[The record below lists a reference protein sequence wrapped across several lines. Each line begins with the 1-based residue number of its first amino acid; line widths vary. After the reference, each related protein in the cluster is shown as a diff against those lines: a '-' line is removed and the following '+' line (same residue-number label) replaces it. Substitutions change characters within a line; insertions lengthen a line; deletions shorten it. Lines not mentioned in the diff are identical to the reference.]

1 VRGPLIGAGV
11 LLGAVA
17 LCLAGDG
24 YQTYLLGLVG
34 VTALVATGLNVLMGL
49 TGQISIGHVGFFA
62 IGAYTTAI
70 LTKDAGLNFWLA
82 LVAAGA
88 LAAVV
93 GGALALP
100 ALRLSGPYLAMITL
114 AFAFVVEHGAIEWRG
129 LTGGANG
136 IMGMPAVSV
145 AGVALD
151 ARLLAAAIAVVTAIG
166 GALFWLMSRSGWG
179 YAMRAVRDAETA
191 AGGLGLHTVAIR
203 WTAFV
208 VSAAYAGVAGGLFAP
223 LTGFVS
229 PETFPL
235 ITSII
240 FVLVVMIGGQ
250 GTVIGPLVGAVIV
263 VLLPEALSS
272 LAEYRLLLFGALL
285 FVVLLIAPGGVVGA
299 LAARLGRAARTT
311 VPDRIDVAG
320 FLGQGPGGASDDLVA
335 EGLARA
341 FGGVRAV
348 AGVGFRARRGVITS
362 VIGPNGAGKTTL
374 INLISGVTR
383 PDAGRVRLGGRD
395 LSGRPAH
402 RVARAGVVRTYQ
414 TSQLFAG
421 MSVLDNVLVG
431 LQRGRLGSPVAP
443 RRAADSPDLAVAAS
457 LLDWVG
463 YAGSPDATAGALAH
477 VDRRLVEIARALAT
491 RPAALLLDEP
501 AAGLS
506 AEDTRRVGTLLRA
519 IAAGGVAVLLVEH
532 DMELV
537 MDVSAHVVV
546 LDAGLVLAEGS
557 PAAVQADPAVRAAYL
572 GERRSA
578 GRARSGAAPVF
589 RDTALN
595 VAGLVA
601 GHGGAPV
608 LPGLDLAVR
617 AGEMVSVLGAN
628 GAGKSTLMAAL
639 SGLLRAEAGR
649 VQLFG
654 ADVTALDAPGR
665 VRAGLVLV
673 PEGRLVFPD
682 LSVRDNLR
690 LGALL
695 RRDADIASDI
705 EAMLARFPRLRERAD
720 GRAGL
725 LSGGEQQ
732 MLALARGLMARP
744 RVLLLDEPSLGLAPQ
759 LVEQVFEELAALR
772 DSGRTLLLVDQNAEL
787 SLAIADRG
795 YVLERGRVA
804 AEGPAAELLTDGAL
818 LDAYLGGARPPA
830 LPTAAIA
837 PREVPTS

>member
-1 VRGPLIGAGV
+1 MRGLLIGLAV

-49 TGQISIGHVGFFA
+49 TGQTSIGHVGFFA

-70 LTKDAGLNFWLA
+70 LTKHVGVGFWPA
-82 LVAAGA
+82 LVAAGV

-114 AFAFVVEHGAIEWRG
+114 AFAFVIEHGATEWRG

-136 IMGMPAVSV
+136 IMGMPPVSV
-145 AGVALD
+145 AGAALD
-151 ARLLAAAIAVVTAIG
+151 SRALAAAIAVATAG
-166 GALFWLMSRSGWG
+166 GVALFWLMSRSGWG

-191 AGGLGLHTVAIR
+191 AAGLGLHTIAIR

-240 FVLVVMIGGQ
+240 FVLVVIVGGQ
-250 GTVIGPLVGAVIV
+250 GTVTGPLVGAVIV
-263 VLLPEALSS
+263 VLLPEALSA

-285 FVVLLIAPGGVVGA
+285 FVVLLIAPRGVVGA
-299 LAARLGRAARTT
+299 LAARFAEAPPTPVPGRF
-311 VPDRIDVAG
+311 DVAVLLERG
-320 FLGQGPGGASDDLVA
+320 RVVAGDDLVV

-348 AGVGFRARRGVITS
+348 SGVGFTARRGSITS

-383 PDAGRVRLGGRD
+383 PDAGRARLGTRD
-395 LSGRPAH
+395 LSGLPAYA
-402 RVARAGVVRTYQ
+402 VARAGVARTYQ

-431 LQRGRLGSPVAP
+431 LQHGRLGSPMSP
-443 RRAADSPDLAVAAS
+443 RRAAASPDIAVAAS
-457 LLDWVG
+457 LLDFVG
-463 YAGSPDATAGALAH
+463 YAGSLDAPAGGLAH

-506 AEDTRRVGTLLRA
+506 ADDTRRVGALLRA
-519 IAAGGVAVLLVEH
+519 IAASSVAVLLVEH

-537 MDVSAHVVV
+537 MDVSTHVVV
-546 LDAGLVLAEGS
+546 LDAGLVLAEGT

-572 GERRSA
+572 GDRRST
-578 GRARSGAAPVF
+578 GRARTAAAPMSH
-589 RDTALN
+589 DTALN

-601 GHGGAPV
+601 GYGGAPV
-608 LPGLDLAVR
+608 LPSLDLSVG
-617 AGEMVSVLGAN
+617 AGELVAVLGAN

-639 SGLLRAEAGR
+639 SGLLRAERGGI
-649 VQLFG
+649 QLFG
-654 ADVTALDAPGR
+654 AAVSALDAPGR

-695 RRDADIASDI
+695 RRDADIAADI
-705 EAMLARFPRLRERAD
+705 EAMLDRFPRLRERAD

-759 LVEQVFEELAALR
+759 LVEQVFEELAILR

-795 YVLERGRVA
+795 YVLERGRVV
-804 AEGPAAELLTDGAL
+804 AEGPAAALLTDGAL
-818 LDAYLGGARPPA
+818 LDAYLGGARPK
-830 LPTAAIA
+830 
-837 PREVPTS
+837 EVPAS

>member
-1 VRGPLIGAGV
+1 
-11 LLGAVA
+11 
-17 LCLAGDG
+17 
-24 YQTYLLGLVG
+24 
-34 VTALVATGLNVLMGL
+34 
-49 TGQISIGHVGFFA
+49 
-62 IGAYTTAI
+62 
-70 LTKDAGLNFWLA
+70 
-82 LVAAGA
+82 
-88 LAAVV
+88 
-93 GGALALP
+93 
-100 ALRLSGPYLAMITL
+100 
-114 AFAFVVEHGAIEWRG
+114 
-129 LTGGANG
+129 
-136 IMGMPAVSV
+136 
-145 AGVALD
+145 
-151 ARLLAAAIAVVTAIG
+151 
-166 GALFWLMSRSGWG
+166 
-179 YAMRAVRDAETA
+179 
-191 AGGLGLHTVAIR
+191 
-203 WTAFV
+203 
-208 VSAAYAGVAGGLFAP
+208 
-223 LTGFVS
+223 
-229 PETFPL
+229 
-235 ITSII
+235 
-240 FVLVVMIGGQ
+240 
-250 GTVIGPLVGAVIV
+250 
-263 VLLPEALSS
+263 
-272 LAEYRLLLFGALL
+272 
-285 FVVLLIAPGGVVGA
+285 
-299 LAARLGRAARTT
+299 
-311 VPDRIDVAG
+311 
-320 FLGQGPGGASDDLVA
+320 
-335 EGLARA
+335 
-341 FGGVRAV
+341 
-348 AGVGFRARRGVITS
+348 
-362 VIGPNGAGKTTL
+362 
-374 INLISGVTR
+374 
-383 PDAGRVRLGGRD
+383 
-395 LSGRPAH
+395 
-402 RVARAGVVRTYQ
+402 
-414 TSQLFAG
+414 

-431 LQRGRLGSPVAP
+431 LRRGRLGSPVAP

-463 YAGSPDATAGALAH
+463 YAGTLDASAGALAH

-506 AEDTRRVGTLLRA
+506 AEDTRRVGTLLRT
-519 IAAGGVAVLLVEH
+519 IAGSGVAVLLVEH

-578 GRARSGAAPVF
+578 GRARSGAVPVF
-589 RDTALN
+589 RDIALN

-608 LPGLDLAVR
+608 LPGLDIAVR

-639 SGLLRAEAGR
+639 SGLLRAEAGG

-654 ADVTALDAPGR
+654 VDVTALDAPGR

-818 LDAYLGGARPPA
+818 LDAYLGGARRSA
-830 LPTAAIA
+830 LPTVAIA
-837 PREVPTS
+837 AREVPTS

>member
-1 VRGPLIGAGV
+1 VRGPLAGLGV
-11 LLGAVA
+11 LLAGIA
-17 LCLAGDG
+17 LCLLGDG

-34 VTALVATGLNVLMGL
+34 VTALVGTGLNVLMGL
-49 TGQISIGHVGFFA
+49 AGQISIGHVGFFA
-62 IGAYTTAI
+62 IGGYVTAL
-70 LTKDAGLNFWLA
+70 LTKDLGMGFWPALA
-82 LVAAGA
+82 AAGV

-100 ALRLSGPYLAMITL
+100 ALRLSGPYLAMVTL

-136 IMGMPAVSV
+136 IMGIPAVTV
-145 AGVALD
+145 LGTALD
-151 ARLLAAAIAVVTAIG
+151 ARRLAAAIAVVTAAG
-166 GALFWLMSRSGWG
+166 VVLFWLMSRSGWG
-179 YAMRAVRDAETA
+179 HAMRAVRDAETA
-191 AGGLGLHTVAIR
+191 AAGLGLDTITIR

-229 PETFPL
+229 PEAFPL

-240 FVLVVMIGGQ
+240 FVLVVMAGGQ
-250 GTVIGPLVGAVIV
+250 GAIAGPLVGAVIV
-263 VLLPEALSS
+263 TLLPEVLSS
-272 LAEYRLLLFGALL
+272 LAEYRLLFVGLLL
-285 FVVLLIAPGGVVGA
+285 FAVLLIAPRGVVGA
-299 LAARLGRAARTT
+299 LAARFGRPVATVVPQRTSVT
-311 VPDRIDVAG
+311 P
-320 FLGQGPGGASDDLVA
+320 FLRDGAGGAGDLVA
-335 EGLARA
+335 EDLALA

-348 AGVGFRARRGVITS
+348 SGVGFAARRGVITS

-374 INLISGVTR
+374 LNLIGGMSR
-383 PDAGRVRLGGRD
+383 PDAGRVRLGEMV
-395 LSGRPAH
+395 LSGRSAH
-402 RVARAGVVRTYQ
+402 RVARAGVARTYQ
-414 TSQLFAG
+414 TSQLFGG

-431 LQRGRLGSPVAP
+431 LQRGRLGSPLRP
-443 RRAADSPDLAVAAS
+443 RRAAGSPDLAIAAS
-457 LLDWVG
+457 LLDFVG
-463 YAGSPDATAGALAH
+463 YGGSLDASAAALPH

-491 RPAALLLDEP
+491 RPAVLLLDEP
-501 AAGLS
+501 AAGLG
-506 AEDTRRVGTLLRA
+506 AEDTRRVGALLRA
-519 IAAGGVAVLLVEH
+519 IADCGVAVLLVEH
-532 DMELV
+532 DMALV

-546 LDAGLVLAEGS
+546 LDAGRVLAVGR
-557 PAAVQADPAVRAAYL
+557 PADIQADPAVRVAYL
-572 GERRSA
+572 GERSAA
-578 GRARSGAAPVF
+578 GRVRARTWSGS
-589 RDTALN
+589 RDVALD

-601 GHGGAPV
+601 GYGGAPV
-608 LPGLDLAVR
+608 LPGLDLDVHD
-617 AGEMVSVLGAN
+617 GEMVCVLGAN

-639 SGLLRAEAGR
+639 SGLLRAERGGI
-649 VQLFG
+649 QLFG

-695 RRDADIASDI
+695 RRDDGIAADI
-705 EAMLARFPRLRERAD
+705 EAMLARFPRLRDRAD
-720 GRAGL
+720 ARAGL

-744 RVLLLDEPSLGLAPQ
+744 RLLLLDEPSLGLAPQ
-759 LVEQVFEELAALR
+759 LVAQIFEELAALR

-804 AEGPAAELLTDGAL
+804 AQGAAALLRADGAL
-818 LDAYLGGARPPA
+818 VEAYLGGPRPVSTSAIVFAAREEPA
-830 LPTAAIA
+830 
-837 PREVPTS
+837 S

>member
-1 VRGPLIGAGV
+1 VRGLLIGPVV

-49 TGQISIGHVGFFA
+49 TGQTSIGHVGFFA

-70 LTKDAGLNFWLA
+70 LTKHVGVGFWPA

-114 AFAFVVEHGAIEWRG
+114 AFAFVIEHGATEWRG

-136 IMGMPAVSV
+136 IMGMPPVSV
-145 AGVALD
+145 AGAALD
-151 ARLLAAAIAVVTAIG
+151 SRALAAAIAVATAG
-166 GALFWLMSRSGWG
+166 GVALFWLMSRSGWG

-191 AGGLGLHTVAIR
+191 AAGLGLHTIAIR

-240 FVLVVMIGGQ
+240 FVLMVIVGGQ
-250 GTVIGPLVGAVIV
+250 GTVTGPLVGAVIV
-263 VLLPEALSS
+263 VLLPEALSA

-285 FVVLLIAPGGVVGA
+285 FVVLLIAPRGVVGA
-299 LAARLGRAARTT
+299 LAARFAEAPPTP
-311 VPDRIDVAG
+311 VPDRVDVAV
-320 FLGQGPGGASDDLVA
+320 LLERGPAVASDDLVV

-348 AGVGFRARRGVITS
+348 SGVGFTARRGSITS

-383 PDAGRVRLGGRD
+383 PDAGRARLGARD
-395 LSGRPAH
+395 LSGLPAH
-402 RVARAGVVRTYQ
+402 AVARAGVARTYQ

-431 LQRGRLGSPVAP
+431 LQHGRLGSPVMP
-443 RRAADSPDLAVAAS
+443 RRAAASPEIAVAAS
-457 LLDWVG
+457 LLDFVG
-463 YAGSPDATAGALAH
+463 YAGSLDAPAGGLAH

-506 AEDTRRVGTLLRA
+506 ADDTRRVGALLRA
-519 IAAGGVAVLLVEH
+519 IAARGVAVLLVEH

-537 MDVSAHVVV
+537 MDVSTQVVV
-546 LDAGLVLAEGS
+546 LDAGLVLAEGT

-572 GERRSA
+572 GDRRST
-578 GRARSGAAPVF
+578 GRPRTAAAPMSH
-589 RDTALN
+589 DSALN

-601 GHGGAPV
+601 GYGGAPV
-608 LPGLDLAVR
+608 LPGLDLSVG
-617 AGEMVSVLGAN
+617 AGELVAVLGAN

-639 SGLLRAEAGR
+639 SGLLRAERGGI
-649 VQLFG
+649 QLFG
-654 ADVTALDAPGR
+654 AAVSALDAPGR

-695 RRDADIASDI
+695 RRDADIAADI
-705 EAMLARFPRLRERAD
+705 EAMLDRFPRLRERAD

-759 LVEQVFEELAALR
+759 LVEQVFEELAILR

-795 YVLERGRVA
+795 YVLERGRVV
-804 AEGPAAELLTDGAL
+804 AEGPAAALLTDGAL
-818 LDAYLGGARPPA
+818 LDAYLGRARPK
-830 LPTAAIA
+830 
-837 PREVPTS
+837 EVPAS

>member
-1 VRGPLIGAGV
+1 MRGLLIGPVV

-49 TGQISIGHVGFFA
+49 TGQTSIGHVGFFA

-70 LTKDAGLNFWLA
+70 LTKHVGVGFWPA
-82 LVAAGA
+82 LVAAGV

-114 AFAFVVEHGAIEWRG
+114 AFAFVIEHGATEWRG

-136 IMGMPAVSV
+136 IMGMPPVSV
-145 AGVALD
+145 AGAALD
-151 ARLLAAAIAVVTAIG
+151 SRALAAAIAVATAG
-166 GALFWLMSRSGWG
+166 GVALFWLMSRSGWG

-191 AGGLGLHTVAIR
+191 AAGLGLHTIAIR

-240 FVLVVMIGGQ
+240 FVLVVIVGGQ
-250 GTVIGPLVGAVIV
+250 GTVTGPLVGAVIV
-263 VLLPEALSS
+263 VLLPEALSA

-285 FVVLLIAPGGVVGA
+285 FVVLLIAPRGVVGA
-299 LAARLGRAARTT
+299 LAARFAQAPPTP
-311 VPDRIDVAG
+311 VPGRIDVAVLLERG
-320 FLGQGPGGASDDLVA
+320 SVVASDDLVV

-348 AGVGFRARRGVITS
+348 SGVGFTARRGSITS

-383 PDAGRVRLGGRD
+383 PDAGRARLGTRD
-395 LSGRPAH
+395 LSGLPAYA
-402 RVARAGVVRTYQ
+402 VARAGVARTYQ

-431 LQRGRLGSPVAP
+431 LQHGRLGSPMSP
-443 RRAADSPDLAVAAS
+443 RRAAASPDIAVAAS
-457 LLDWVG
+457 LLDFVG
-463 YAGSPDATAGALAH
+463 YAGSLDAPAGGLAH

-506 AEDTRRVGTLLRA
+506 ADDTRRVGALLRA
-519 IAAGGVAVLLVEH
+519 IAARGVAVLLVEH
-532 DMELV
+532 HMELV
-537 MDVSAHVVV
+537 MDVSTHVVV
-546 LDAGLVLAEGS
+546 LDAGLVLAEGT

-572 GERRSA
+572 GDRRST
-578 GRARSGAAPVF
+578 GRARTAAAPMSH
-589 RDTALN
+589 DTALN

-601 GHGGAPV
+601 GYGGAPV
-608 LPGLDLAVR
+608 LPSLDLSVG
-617 AGEMVSVLGAN
+617 AGELVAVLGAN

-639 SGLLRAEAGR
+639 SGLLRAERGGI
-649 VQLFG
+649 QLFG
-654 ADVTALDAPGR
+654 AAVSALDAPGR

-695 RRDADIASDI
+695 RRDADIAADI
-705 EAMLARFPRLRERAD
+705 AAMLDRFPRLRERAD

-759 LVEQVFEELAALR
+759 LVEQVFEELAILR

-795 YVLERGRVA
+795 YVLERGRVV
-804 AEGPAAELLTDGAL
+804 AEGPAAALLTDGAL
-818 LDAYLGGARPPA
+818 LDAYLGGARPK
-830 LPTAAIA
+830 
-837 PREVPTS
+837 EVPAS